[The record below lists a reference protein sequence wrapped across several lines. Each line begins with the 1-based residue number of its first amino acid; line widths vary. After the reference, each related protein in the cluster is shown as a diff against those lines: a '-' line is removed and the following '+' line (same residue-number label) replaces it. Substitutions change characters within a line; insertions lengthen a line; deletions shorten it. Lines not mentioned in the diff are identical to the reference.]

1 MVAKNYA
8 SGGLNGAEDRVGV
21 AWKGARSSVVTV
33 FLEAPPYLDA
43 GRRLGWVGKEVVMGV
58 IECKIGENERA

>member
-33 FLEAPPYLDA
+33 FWKRHRTWMRAAGWDGW
-43 GRRLGWVGKEVVMGV
+43 GRRLLW
-58 IECKIGENERA
+58 AS